1 MKFKKICKVV
11 LFFNLLSYVFD
22 ARLEILVL
30 DQLIIPNWYISFI
43 YLLEIVLI
51 FLGEILSW
59 SPMGVKD
66 LGHSFLLN
74 MNNVEGLTLKTLMH
88 MSSYQNKWC
97 TWFMKFFSLPNLQ
110 VSAWNKVQ
118 LCRAVACVSQLLT
131 KSNKA
136 IKNIR
141 TKISIKFLE
150 LICMIFAKIILSA
163 RPDHRLQSQESNSF
177 PGSLILSPQGEREG
191 FEKRENRPEFA

>member
-22 ARLEILVL
+22 AKLEILVL
-30 DQLIIPNWYISFI
+30 DQLIIPNWYISFTC
-43 YLLEIVLI
+43 LLEIVLI

>member
-1 MKFKKICKVV
+1 MIYFFHLSVRNCIDILRWNSV
-11 LFFNLLSYVFD
+11 LVAHGSKGLRLFLLT
-22 ARLEILVL
+22 R
-30 DQLIIPNWYISFI
+30 
-43 YLLEIVLI
+43 
-51 FLGEILSW
+51 
-59 SPMGVKD
+59 
-66 LGHSFLLN
+66 LN

-110 VSAWNKVQ
+110 VSAWNKAQ
-118 LCRAVACVSQLLT
+118 LCRVVACVSQLLT
-131 KSNKA
+131 KSNRA

>member
-1 MKFKKICKVV
+1 MNNVEGLTLKTLMHMSSYQNKWCTWFMKFYS
-11 LFFNLLSYVFD
+11 LPTL
-22 ARLEILVL
+22 
-30 DQLIIPNWYISFI
+30 
-43 YLLEIVLI
+43 
-51 FLGEILSW
+51 
-59 SPMGVKD
+59 
-66 LGHSFLLN
+66 
-74 MNNVEGLTLKTLMH
+74 NNVEGLTLKTLMH

-110 VSAWNKVQ
+110 VSAWNKAQ

>member
-1 MKFKKICKVV
+1 
-11 LFFNLLSYVFD
+11 
-22 ARLEILVL
+22 
-30 DQLIIPNWYISFI
+30 
-43 YLLEIVLI
+43 
-51 FLGEILSW
+51 
-59 SPMGVKD
+59 
-66 LGHSFLLN
+66 

-110 VSAWNKVQ
+110 VSAWNKAQ

-177 PGSLILSPQGEREG
+177 PDSLILSPQGEREG